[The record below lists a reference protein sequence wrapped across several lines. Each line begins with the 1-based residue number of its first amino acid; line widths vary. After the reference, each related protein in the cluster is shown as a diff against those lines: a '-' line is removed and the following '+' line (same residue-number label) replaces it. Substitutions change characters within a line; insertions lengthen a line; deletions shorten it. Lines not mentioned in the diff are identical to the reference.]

1 MALKITF
8 EAQTDVGLERSDN
21 QDHYGS
27 SRQDGVEFF
36 VVCDGMGGHAGG
48 STASRLAVQAIEDV
62 LEEES
67 GEVPARM
74 ESAILVA
81 NDAIHSMAA
90 ERRELRGMGTT
101 VVMLGVD
108 LEASR
113 AYVSHVGDSRAYRL
127 RGTEFERLTR
137 DHTMVQRLVD
147 EGIISED
154 DAESHPQSNVISR
167 SLGGHPVVEVEHGP
181 NVLDLQD
188 GDIYLLCSDGLC
200 GLVSE
205 PDMASTL
212 ANMSP
217 EEATG
222 QLIQQAN
229 DAGGYDNITA
239 EIILIGTQPPAYDPA
254 KLQLIHPPKGAEA
267 SERLARIEQADRERE
282 EREREA
288 AYEEQ
293 RTAAFTAKGP
303 AVEAK
308 HTPTPDEQATEEE
321 SVAGPDTSPNSSSGG
336 PVLEDQS
343 TGKLLFV
350 LGGLI
355 LLLVFLV
362 VGLILRTTSKEEV
375 VVPESE
381 TTETEDE
388 NLEPAI
394 RVFDDLEPQP
404 VYDVAD
410 EYEDHDD
417 DDAAADRKVRAADER
432 ASATGRRDAAEDD
445 GDTSK
450 SRNPFAADDNK
461 DVDALGGKTP
471 AFQAPVSR
479 ENPFADEGDDAPV
492 IKEAPEPTPEEAK
505 PTSKSTPEPKPSA
518 DDGETTS
525 KSKNPFGE
533 SDAPADEPQEKE
545 KESGRRIGEPPRAK
559 DNPF

>member
-27 SRQDGVEFF
+27 SRQENVEFF

-48 STASRLAVQAIEDV
+48 STASRLAVQAIEDT
-62 LEEES
+62 LEEEGGDAPS
-67 GEVPARM
+67 RM

-108 LEASR
+108 REAAR
-113 AYVSHVGDSRAYRL
+113 AYVAHVGDSRAYRL
-127 RGTEFERLTR
+127 RGAEFERLTR

-167 SLGGHPVVEVEHGP
+167 SLGGQPTVEVEHGP

-205 PDMASTL
+205 PEMASTL
-212 ANMSP
+212 ANLP
-217 EEATG
+217 PDEATG
-222 QLIQQAN
+222 RLIEQAN
-229 DAGGYDNITA
+229 EAGGYDNITA
-239 EIILIGTQPPAYDPA
+239 EVILIGAQPPAYDPDA
-254 KLQLIHPPKGAEA
+254 LQLIHPPKGPEA
-267 SERLARIEQADRERE
+267 SERLARIEQADRDRE
-282 EREREA
+282 ERERQA
-288 AYEEQ
+288 DYEKQ
-293 RTAAFTAKGP
+293 RAAAFTNDGP
-303 AVEAK
+303 AQSNPQSDADGPAATD
-308 HTPTPDEQATEEE
+308 TPTAAPDAPINASTG
-321 SVAGPDTSPNSSSGG
+321 A

-362 VGLILRTTSKEEV
+362 LGLILRTSSNEDV
-375 VVPESE
+375 VVPGAEKTESE
-381 TTETEDE
+381 TTDPVDED
-388 NLEPAI
+388 LEPAM

-410 EYEDHDD
+410 EYDGYQG
-417 DDAAADRKVRAADER
+417 DDASDRAASPADAQRHAADQRRAKDGDAQ
-432 ASATGRRDAAEDD
+432 DAA
-445 GDTSK
+445 SK
-450 SRNPFAADDNK
+450 SRNPFASDENA
-461 DVDALGGKTP
+461 DVDALGGKSP
-471 AFQAPVSR
+471 VFQAPVSR
-479 ENPFADEGDDAPV
+479 ENPFAEDGDDAPAV
-492 IKEAPEPTPEEAK
+492 VEEPKPASKPTVEPTPSGDDAAT
-505 PTSKSTPEPKPSA
+505 PSKAENPFDETDTPAEPKEE
-518 DDGETTS
+518 D
-525 KSKNPFGE
+525 
-533 SDAPADEPQEKE
+533 
-545 KESGRRIGEPPRAK
+545 SGRRIGEPPRAR